1 MTAMNM
7 LGSPNTSVGSALY
20 LSRLHLAVRNRSVQ
34 ADLADCHAM
43 HRQLLL
49 AFPNLGGLPDARDHF
64 GVLYRV
70 EVASNHVDLLI
81 QSSTA
86 PDWSRLPDGYLRDP
100 DIAIKRVDPL
110 YAVITEGQR
119 LLFRLRAN
127 PTKRI
132 SDRNTAQDERWRGR
146 RVELRREEDQLSWLH
161 RKAQQSGFALLAV
174 RTQIGHDP
182 IADVRATGTADRV
195 ISRSHR
201 LTFASATFEG
211 RLRVIDPD
219 AFRQALWQ
227 GIGSGKAFGFG
238 LLSVA
243 PIPA

>member
-1 MTAMNM
+1 MNM

-20 LSRLHLAVRNRSVQ
+20 LSRLLLAVRNRSVQ
-34 ADLADCHAM
+34 ADLADCYAM

-49 AFPNLGGLPDARDHF
+49 AFPNVGGLPDARDHF

-70 EVASNHVDLLI
+70 EAASNRVDLLI

-86 PDWSRLPDGYLRDP
+86 PDWSRLPDGYFRDSS
-100 DIAIKRVDPL
+100 IAIKRVDPL
-110 YAVITEGQR
+110 YAVITEGQH
-119 LLFRLRAN
+119 LVFRLRAN

-132 SDRNTAQDERWRGR
+132 SDRNTTQDERWRGK
-146 RVELRREEDQLSWLH
+146 RVDLRREEDQLKWLDE
-161 RKAQQSGFALLAV
+161 KGKQSGFALLAV
-174 RTQIGHDP
+174 RTQAGHNP

-195 ISRSHR
+195 ISRSHH
-201 LTFASATFEG
+201 LTFASVTFEG
-211 RLRVIDPD
+211 RLRVTDPD

-238 LLSVA
+238 LLSIA
-243 PIPA
+243 PFPE